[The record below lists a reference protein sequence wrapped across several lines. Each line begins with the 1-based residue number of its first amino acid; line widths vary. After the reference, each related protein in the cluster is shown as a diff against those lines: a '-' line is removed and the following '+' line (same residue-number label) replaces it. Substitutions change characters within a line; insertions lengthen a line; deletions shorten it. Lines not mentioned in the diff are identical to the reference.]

1 MFICLRKPFFLILP
15 LFFIFCEESNS
26 SNRETIAINSCVLDI
41 SLKDEWS
48 GLSSNVISFL
58 IMAHNT
64 GESTVET
71 IEVTANLYFIND
83 YILKVRF
90 YITELN
96 LEPGDKIESYGIF
109 SDTMTDRFSLQTVSK
124 YELDRIIYNAP
135 IFRCK
140 DN

>member
-1 MFICLRKPFFLILP
+1 
-15 LFFIFCEESNS
+15 
-26 SNRETIAINSCVLDI
+26 
-41 SLKDEWS
+41 
-48 GLSSNVISFL
+48 
-58 IMAHNT
+58 MAHNT